1 MQAIYHNILNN
12 SNREFSCQINYL
24 GFNLNFAWKYGWNT
38 MPTHA
43 DTICLEGLY
52 FLKQNKI
59 CRNQTF
65 IYSFCTSWH
74 GPSLRTWSFKWIQ
87 RIYKSHIIA
96 ILCHNLKDILVQNTS
111 LLWRYLYLLL
121 LVNVFSEYTNMTAKT
136 KNVQIISCR
145 KSISR
150 IMIVIA

>member
-1 MQAIYHNILNN
+1 MCNYAREIKFGTRFCKQTINHNILNN

-38 MPTHA
+38 MPTRA
-43 DTICLEGLY
+43 DTICLVGFY

-59 CRNQTF
+59 CRNGTF

-74 GPSLRTWSFKWIQ
+74 GPSLRAWSFKWIQ

-96 ILCHNLKDILVQNTS
+96 ILCHNLKDILVEKYKFALNVS
-111 LLWRYLYLLL
+111 LPFVAR
-121 LVNVFSEYTNMTAKT
+121 
-136 KNVQIISCR
+136 
-145 KSISR
+145 
-150 IMIVIA
+150 